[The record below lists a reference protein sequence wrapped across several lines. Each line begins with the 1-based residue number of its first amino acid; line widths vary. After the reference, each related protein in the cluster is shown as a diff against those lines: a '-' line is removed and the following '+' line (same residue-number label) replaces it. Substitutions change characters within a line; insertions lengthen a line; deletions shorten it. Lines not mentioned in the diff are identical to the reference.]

1 MATTSRTRNSA
12 ARAARSRVTRHRI
25 VTAAGELFIRD
36 GYLQTTMAD
45 IARRAGV
52 AVQTLYL
59 SFGSKV
65 AVLTAALDVA
75 IAGDDEP
82 VPVLDRPW
90 FARVRAEPDGPAALS
105 VFVRAAT
112 EIIER
117 VYPLY
122 AATRDASA
130 DPELAE
136 VLDRN
141 KRLRFLT
148 HGTVTGELA
157 ARAGFNDRLPV
168 ERATEIVYTLLSQ
181 ETYGLLVVDHGWSV
195 PDWSDWVERH
205 LLTELFPSG
214 VARTAGSR
222 RSGRRPTR

>member
-1 MATTSRTRNSA
+1 MISQGGVVPASRTKGKAVRA
-12 ARAARSRVTRHRI
+12 QKARETRQRI
-25 VTAAGELFIRD
+25 VVAATELFTAE

-82 VPVLDRPW
+82 VPVLERPW
-90 FARVRAEPDGPAALS
+90 FGRLRAEPDGPAALRI
-105 VFVRAAT
+105 FVDAASQ
-112 EIIER
+112 IIHR

-141 KRLRFLT
+141 KRLRYVT
-148 HGTVTGELA
+148 HATVTEELA
-157 ARAGFNDRLPV
+157 RKPGFAADVSVRQ
-168 ERATEIVYTLLSQ
+168 ATDSVYTLMSQ
-181 ETYGLLVVDHGWSV
+181 ETYGLLVVEHGWAV
-195 PDWSDWVERH
+195 ADWSAWVERH
-205 LLTELFPSG
+205 LLSDLFGSAMRGRPS
-214 VARTAGSR
+214 
-222 RSGRRPTR
+222 RP